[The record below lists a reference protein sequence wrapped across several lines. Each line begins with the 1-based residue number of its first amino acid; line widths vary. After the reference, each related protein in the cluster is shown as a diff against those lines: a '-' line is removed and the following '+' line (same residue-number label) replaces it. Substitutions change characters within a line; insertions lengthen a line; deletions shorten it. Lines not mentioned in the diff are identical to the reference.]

1 MANTFSIL
9 LGILAAVALLLGL
22 MPLLGW
28 TNWFLTLPLG
38 IAGVILGAI
47 SRVRGGLI
55 LNVVVLAVAA
65 LRLTLLRLTLGGGVI

>member
-22 MPLLGW
+22 IPLLGW

-38 IAGVILGAI
+38 IAGVILGAV

-55 LNVVVLAVAA
+55 LNVVVLTVAA
-65 LRLTLLRLTLGGGVI
+65 LRLTLGGGVI